1 MWTRRELKQ
10 QAKEALQRN
19 YWKSV
24 LVAFLLL
31 VLSGNWIGGITDS
44 MSDSVSDAGAAMTKE
59 GIYFIAEGHMLE
71 FDGGDTMTKEEP
83 YFDEEEASQMEV
95 WDETGQDPGEENII
109 TNVIIA
115 AVLFF
120 VVLFLVLLVMA
131 VIIAL
136 ETFLV
141 FPVIVGA
148 NRFML
153 RGLEGKAEV
162 KEVAYAFD
170 HSYRN
175 VVKVIFHTQMS
186 IFLWSLLFVIPGIYK
201 KYQYRMVEFILAEH
215 PRVPYKEAQQ
225 RSKDMMNGEKWNAF
239 VLDLSFLL
247 WEVVSVM
254 TCGIAH
260 VFYVAPYQ
268 YLTNAALYH
277 RLCGMWEE
285 RTK

>member
-31 VLSGNWIGGITDS
+31 VLSGNWIGGITDR
-44 MSDSVSDAGAAMTKE
+44 MSDSVSDAGDAMT
-59 GIYFIAEGHMLE
+59 
-71 FDGGDTMTKEEP
+71 TEEP

-115 AVLFF
+115 VALF
-120 VVLFLVLLVMA
+120 VVVVFLVLLVMA

-215 PRVPYKEAQQ
+215 PQVPYQEAKQ

-268 YLTNAALYH
+268 YLTNAALYR